1 MRLSPRRLVV
11 VLVVAA
17 GIASIEQP
25 IRAQDTKKDAARQKV
40 VAAAN
45 MKKADFG
52 TFALVETDHFL
63 VATTLGEEKAK
74 TLGALFDKITPLARK
89 SLQFEE
95 KEEAWKGKLTV
106 YFLLDSRDVKAY
118 IRSVV
123 GMQPGGVY
131 YDVRADEPFLV
142 DPVETTGKT
151 SEADQFAGGAAVVAS
166 AYLKAK
172 GGTAALPDWLVS
184 GFGRV
189 TALRAEGLTSR
200 RYLAHK
206 TAARNVTNRGGKP
219 TDLWGET
226 KPANADVLANS
237 FSEYLAFGP
246 GAPNFIKL
254 VVGFRPDDNGNAPGP
269 QQAFE
274 AAGWKD
280 MAMVEAAWRKWAATG
295 K

>member
-1 MRLSPRRLVV
+1 MLASPRRLLV
-11 VLVVAA
+11 VLAVAA
-17 GIASIEQP
+17 GIGSFESSML
-25 IRAQDTKKDAARQKV
+25 AQDAKKDVARQKAAV
-40 VAAAN
+40 AAN

-52 TFALVETDHFL
+52 TFAIVETNHFL
-63 VATTLGEEKAK
+63 VATTLNEEKAK
-74 TLGALFDKITPLARK
+74 TLGTLFDKITPLARK

-95 KEEAWKGKLTV
+95 KEEAWKGKLAV
-106 YFLLDSRDVKAY
+106 YYLPDSRDFKAY

-123 GMQPGGVY
+123 GMQPGGAY
-131 YDVRADEPFLV
+131 YDVRADEPFVV
-142 DPVETTGKT
+142 DPVEVSVKAT
-151 SEADQFAGGAAVVAS
+151 EADQFANGAAVVAS

-172 GGTAALPDWLVS
+172 GGTAALPDWLVA

-189 TALRAEGLTSR
+189 AALRAEGLTSR
-200 RYLAHK
+200 RYLANK
-206 TAARNVTNRGGKP
+206 TAARGVANRGVKP

-226 KPANADVLANS
+226 KPTNADVLANS
-237 FSEYLAFGP
+237 FAEYLAFGP

-254 VVGFRPDDNGNAPGP
+254 VVGFRPDENGNAPGP

-280 MAMVEAAWRKWAATG
+280 MAMLEAAWRKWAATG